1 MTYQR
6 KILLTGAG
14 APGGVG
20 IIKELVRAGH
30 FVVGTDINPFASGRE
45 FCHDYFVNKGPRN
58 FDFLDDMCSAAT
70 ERSIELLVPLV
81 TLELDLFAENK
92 RRFESSGIKV
102 LVNDY
107 ESLFTINDKGKLYQ
121 KFADTEFIP
130 KYQIAKNPSELFDA
144 ISEFI
149 ITDSVCVIKPC
160 VSNGSRGVRIVRRD
174 YDPFDSLLY
183 SKPGDL
189 QIGHEQILQIFNGK
203 DIPDYIVSEYMPGSE
218 YTCDVVF
225 NDGAVELALVRKRIE
240 MRLGISTAGEFID
253 NAPFIK
259 HITYIGRKLNLSGP
273 VGFQFKE
280 SAQGDM
286 KLLEINPRFQGTSV
300 SARGLGINYPDFV
313 IRNEF
318 GDPQDILPDVLSG
331 VKFSRFYDEVFYK

>member
-1 MTYQR
+1 MTISR

-20 IIKELVRAGH
+20 IIKELIRAGH

-45 FCHDYFVNKGPRN
+45 FCHDYFINSGPKN
-58 FDFLDDMCSAAT
+58 PEFIEEIYSAASD
-70 ERSIELLVPLV
+70 RNVDILIPLV
-81 TLELDLFAENK
+81 TLELDLLSENK
-92 RRFESSGIKV
+92 IQFEKSGIKV

-107 ESLFTINDKGKLYQ
+107 ESLVIINDKGKLYQ
-121 KFADTEFIP
+121 KFDTSSFVP
-130 KYQIAKNPSELFDA
+130 KFNIAKNVNELFEA
-144 ISEFI
+144 IAKFI
-149 ITDSVCVIKPC
+149 SRDGVCVIKPC

-174 YDPFDSLLY
+174 YDSFDSLLH

-189 QIGHEQILQIFNGK
+189 QIGLEQIHQIFSGK
-203 DIPDYIVSEYMPGSE
+203 IIPDYIVSEYMPGSE

-225 NDGAVELALVRKRIE
+225 NDGDVRLALVRRRIE

-253 NAPFIK
+253 NGPFIE
-259 HITYIGRKLNLSGP
+259 HIKCIGKKLKLSGP

-280 SAQGDM
+280 STKGDKM
-286 KLLEINPRFQGTSV
+286 LLEINPRFQGTSV
-300 SARGLGINYPDFV
+300 SARGLGVNYPDFV

-318 GDPQDILPDVLSG
+318 GDRQDRLPDILSG